1 MDQNFVTQTF
11 IGMIENI
18 KSDKR
23 QARIKKKFGEIKSK
37 DEIEKPKF
45 MIKVSSLQLGVTR
58 YNVFQLVGDDDDKV
72 LLVTSFGF
80 W

>member
-1 MDQNFVTQTF
+1 MDQNFDTQTF

-23 QARIKKKFGEIKSK
+23 QARIKKKFGEIKPK

-45 MIKVSSLQLGVTR
+45 MIKVSTL
-58 YNVFQLVGDDDDKV
+58 
-72 LLVTSFGF
+72 
-80 W
+80 